1 MSSNVHVLFIGIILF
16 AGVIMAGSMNM
27 NAYAKKVNG
36 DNDDNTLKGTSNDD
50 RLKGKNGDDVFRGYS
65 GADYFDCGK
74 GKDAIKDFNP
84 SEGDQKSS
92 DCEKV
97 NYKGKSRDD
106 DYKSDN
112 NEGGNSANQGI
123 SQGQSSKQSSQCV
136 AGGDMETS
144 CNNIS
149 AQNQANTGNN
159 ALGQQGGSADN
170 SGDGENSAGQGIS
183 QGQSSKQSSQCVAG
197 GSIDASCMNI
207 SAQNQ
212 ANTGNSAAAQDG
224 GDVDNSGDGEISAGQ
239 GISQGQSS
247 DQENQC
253 VSGEDAIVSCDNVAF
268 QNMVNSGKNALGQ
281 TP

>member
-1 MSSNVHVLFIGIILF
+1 MSSNVHVLFIGIILLV
-16 AGVIMAGSMNM
+16 GVIMAGSMNM

-136 AGGDMETS
+136 AGG
-144 CNNIS
+144 
-149 AQNQANTGNN
+149 
-159 ALGQQGGSADN
+159 
-170 SGDGENSAGQGIS
+170 
-183 QGQSSKQSSQCVAG
+183 
-197 GSIDASCMNI
+197 SIDASCMNI